1 MKQVRTQ
8 YVNLF
13 EDMDFTIR
21 LLSGE
26 FDSAISKG
34 QMKIEQVSNNK
45 RPAKAKQIIA
55 VVQETI
61 EEPVQKSTDI
71 EKAMAVLDGS
81 CTDMTAEDFTDE
93 AWAEANEKYYSMDD
107 MDYKEEV
114 SPEGETVIT
123 MSGERLIDFLMDRAD
138 TVSTWDDDE
147 EASEEY
153 IYEDDEVNVNEEC
166 DATILS
172 FAKAFDCMSNKAEEV
187 APTSESDKSR
197 LDTLLDIIIE
207 NQEEFRDRGNRHYAD
222 DESYKKCPDCYDLNN
237 QGLTADELTDKALA
251 RALYM
256 NIRRDS
262 LDVRD
267 NRILM
272 PGQSQKLRCIYDD
285 KYTGDE
291 LFTKDDLLDVLIDK
305 FNKVGRV
312 KYYADFCGIKDD
324 IRALNRAIA

>member
-1 MKQVRTQ
+1 MVS

-13 EDMDFTIR
+13 ENEDFMMR
-21 LLSGE
+21 LLAGE
-26 FDSAISKG
+26 FDSAIKKG
-34 QMKIEQVSNNK
+34 KMKMEPVFYNK
-45 RPAKAKQIIA
+45 DEYNEADS
-55 VVQETI
+55 I
-61 EEPVQKSTDI
+61 EETAEVEETQKCTDI

-81 CTDMTAEDFTDE
+81 NKDMAEEDFTE
-93 AWAEANEKYYSMDD
+93 ETWAEANEKYYSMDD

-147 EASEEY
+147 EASDEY

-172 FAKAFDCMSNKAEEV
+172 FAKAFSCMSNKAEEV
-187 APTSESDKSR
+187 APTSEPVLETKSR

-237 QGLTADELTDKALA
+237 QGLTADDLTDKALA

-272 PGQSQKLRCIYDD
+272 PGQSQRLRCIYDD

-324 IRALNRAIA
+324 IRALTRAIA